1 MLNYIKRLYY
11 GKQYAYEVL
20 FRNHD
25 RKISGKP
32 GIILADLGMPEGFD
46 AAFYTNF
53 MEHVFKYVLPRFIQ
67 PLVLAS
73 RGMALIDPENPLARE
88 EFRPT
93 GLVDMYGS
101 HTNRE
106 GKPYVECEVSWR
118 PPGMKKNPHDIGYF
132 LYRGDGKPG
141 VPDICQKT
149 AAKVAGWYFGHLLPD
164 RKVPWEHQCRQ
175 IFLEAS
181 TLLKEHFPDAEICHA
196 RFASE
201 DSMKESVEKL
211 LDAGCKTII
220 YQSYCNPVYTDF
232 EEYAGSFTLLHNIV
246 AKRAKVIFAD
256 QPGNQAPMRRAFTE
270 LAADR
275 LKKVPGKASLL
286 LILSRHGHP
295 FRKETG
301 DRRGVLYRQSL
312 EKEMR
317 ELMQKRE
324 GRWHLVWADDEYADE
339 YWDRQGRK
347 MSTLDAYH
355 KAINEGYDYAI
366 EIPTDFIAENTD
378 LMILHAMKK
387 FTAFN
392 DYDKYAPILY
402 PDWEK
407 PLERV
412 FNNSS
417 TTGIYAGCPV
427 GKYRK
432 HIVEAIRDSLLEIRD
447 ARSPEIT

>member
-1 MLNYIKRLYY
+1 MLDYIKRLYHGRQY
-11 GKQYAYEVL
+11 GYKVL

-25 RKISGKP
+25 RKITGKP
-32 GIILADLGMPEGFD
+32 GIILADIGMPEGFD
-46 AAFYTNF
+46 TSFYTNF

-73 RGMALIDPENPLARE
+73 RGLALIDPRNPLARE
-88 EFRPT
+88 KFKPAQ
-93 GLVDMYGS
+93 LVDMYGS
-101 HTNRE
+101 FTNRE
-106 GKPYVECEVSWR
+106 GKPYVECDVRWR
-118 PPGMKKNPHDIGYF
+118 PPGIKKNPDDLGYF
-132 LYRGDGKPG
+132 LYRGDGSPG

-149 AAKVAGWYFGHLLPD
+149 AAKVAGWYFGHLLPE
-164 RKVPWEHQCRQ
+164 RKVPWAHQCRQ
-175 IFLEAS
+175 VFLEAS
-181 TLLKEHFPDAEICHA
+181 AALKEHFPDAEICHA
-196 RFASE
+196 KYTYK
-201 DSMKESVEKL
+201 DSLAESVEKL
-211 LDAGCKTII
+211 LDKGCKTII
-220 YQSYCNPVYTDF
+220 YQCFSNPVYTDF
-232 EEYAGSFTLLHNIV
+232 EEYAVIFPGLHRMV
-246 AKRAKVIFAD
+246 GGRAKLIFAD

-275 LKKVPGKASLL
+275 LEKLPGDASIL

-301 DRRGVLYRQSL
+301 DHRGEAYRQSL

-324 GRWHLVWADDEYADE
+324 GRWHLVWSDDEYADE
-339 YWDRQGRK
+339 YWDRRGRK
-347 MSTLDAYH
+347 LSTLDAYR
-355 KAINEGYDYAI
+355 KAISEGYDYAL

-387 FTAFN
+387 FTAFH
-392 DYDKYAPILY
+392 DYDKFAPILY

-432 HIVEAIRDSLLEIRD
+432 HIVEAIKDSLIEIRD
-447 ARSPEIT
+447 NPVPIKP